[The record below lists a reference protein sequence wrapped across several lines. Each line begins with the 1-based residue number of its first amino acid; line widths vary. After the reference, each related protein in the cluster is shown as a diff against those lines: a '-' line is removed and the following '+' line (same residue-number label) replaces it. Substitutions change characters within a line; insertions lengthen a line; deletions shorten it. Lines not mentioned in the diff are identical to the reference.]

1 MSNIENNLKT
11 IMEAHYGADVRQA
24 IHDAIEDCYEDGKA
38 GATDLVARQRLN
50 ELASA
55 MNTEN
60 GEATLWSDSTGIK
73 SAGAEITLSDAYT
86 NYDYLDV
93 YTYTTTRD
101 QVHTFSTANAV
112 ACIREPNVVNT
123 GSTGITATSLRID
136 ELILNFSGTTVYVTD
151 HTQWYWDGTTAN
163 AATKTQ
169 VASEDYQY
177 STAIRKIVGRKI
189 AANTE
194 VADIRVGYDGT
205 TYTSAGEAVRA
216 QIETAMQSELRGFI
230 DSSEIEE
237 VLEG

>member
-38 GATDLVARQRLN
+38 GATDLVARQSISQI
-50 ELASA
+50 ASA

-60 GEATLWSDSTGIK
+60 GETTLWSDSTGIK
-73 SAGAEITLSDAYT
+73 SAGAEITLSDAYS
-86 NYDYLDV
+86 NYDYLDI

-123 GSTGITATSLRID
+123 GSVGITATSLRVD

-151 HTQWYWDGTTAN
+151 HTQWLWDGTLSN

-169 VASEDYQY
+169 VDSEDYQY

-194 VADIRVGYDGT
+194 VADIRVGYDST
-205 TYTSAGEAVRA
+205 VYASAGEAVRS
-216 QIETAMQSELRGFI
+216 QISALHN
-230 DSSEIEE
+230 EIAGVDNLLGSGVVE
-237 VLEG
+237 